1 MVTLPR
7 TKVERSSL
15 FREWLDL
22 GAGCGRRCVGER
34 KPLGLISRVASDK
47 QRNLLKPFL
56 VDGHNHS
63 LRNIILAAVCQIN
76 WQGRVERER

>member
-22 GAGCGRRCVGER
+22 GAGCGRLCVGER
-34 KPLGLISRVASDK
+34 KPLSLISGVASDK
-47 QRNLLKPFL
+47 QREPAEAFF
-56 VDGHNHS
+56 S
-63 LRNIILAAVCQIN
+63 R
-76 WQGRVERER
+76 WT